1 MYEKG
6 EIMKKSFEE
15 LVNLS
20 IYLRSPEGCHW
31 DREQTLDTLK
41 SYIIEEAYEVIQ
53 AIESRDSNE
62 LVEELGDL
70 LYEVLFASRIAEESG
85 GFGIY
90 DVIDRL
96 HNKLVR
102 RHPHV
107 FGEEKAANAEEAV
120 KRWHS
125 QKLKEKSRKR
135 RLLHIPRTMPSLL
148 RAQRVGEKASQ
159 VGFDWSGAGEVIAK
173 VREELSELEEEMKKG
188 DATAIEKEWG
198 DLVFSLV
205 NLGRHLKIDAEG
217 AAHKAIDSFIERFG
231 KIEDK
236 AEARGKE
243 LSELSLAEMDE
254 LWEEVKREHTRT

>member
-1 MYEKG
+1 
-6 EIMKKSFEE
+6 MKKSFED
-15 LVNLS
+15 LVKLS
-20 IYLRSPEGCHW
+20 IHLRSPEGCPW

-41 SYIIEEAYEVIQ
+41 SYIIEEAYEVVQ
-53 AIESRDSNE
+53 AIESRDRDE

-70 LYEVLFASRIAEESG
+70 FYEVLFASQIAEESQ
-85 GFGIY
+85 GFGID

-125 QKLKEKSRKR
+125 EKLKEKSRKR

-159 VGFDWSGAGEVIAK
+159 VGFDWSGAGEVISK
-173 VREELSELEEEMKKG
+173 VREELSELEDEMKNG
-188 DATAIEKEWG
+188 DASAIEKEWG

-205 NLGRHLKIDAEG
+205 NLGRHLNLDAEG

-236 AEARGKE
+236 AESRSKE
-243 LSELSLAEMDE
+243 LSELSLGEMDE
-254 LWEEVKREHTRT
+254 LWEEVKKENI